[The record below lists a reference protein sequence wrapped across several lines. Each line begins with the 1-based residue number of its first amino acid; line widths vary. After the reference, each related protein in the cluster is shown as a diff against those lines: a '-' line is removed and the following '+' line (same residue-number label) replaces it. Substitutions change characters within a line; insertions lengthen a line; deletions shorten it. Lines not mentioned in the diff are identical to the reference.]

1 VRRSTQS
8 ESGGPTFHNSC
19 TYPANTL
26 DVLGVGF
33 APPGCVVLP
42 VKPETAMSQTSISFV
57 ALIAATLLVGPA
69 VADTTEDDVTWINQ
83 CIADNKKEG
92 ATEGVVRKYCVCMNN
107 AMGNEETKSVTEW
120 EKSHP
125 DETKACDKEA
135 GWK

>member
-1 VRRSTQS
+1 
-8 ESGGPTFHNSC
+8 
-19 TYPANTL
+19 
-26 DVLGVGF
+26 
-33 APPGCVVLP
+33 
-42 VKPETAMSQTSISFV
+42 MSQTSISFV
-57 ALIAATLLVGPA
+57 GLIAATLLVGPA

-92 ATEGVVRKYCVCMNN
+92 ATEDVARKYCVCMNN

-135 GWK
+135 GWKCVERASGGPFQPILRGAHAPRL

>member
-1 VRRSTQS
+1 MSYKAAALLIFAAS
-8 ESGGPTFHNSC
+8 LMAS
-19 TYPANTL
+19 PAA
-26 DVLGVGF
+26 F
-33 APPGCVVLP
+33 
-42 VKPETAMSQTSISFV
+42 
-57 ALIAATLLVGPA
+57 
-69 VADTTEDDVTWINQ
+69 ADTTEDDVTWINQ

-92 ATEGVVRKYCVCMNN
+92 ATEDAVRKYCVCMNN

>member
-1 VRRSTQS
+1 MSYKAAALLIFAAS
-8 ESGGPTFHNSC
+8 LMAS
-19 TYPANTL
+19 PAA
-26 DVLGVGF
+26 F
-33 APPGCVVLP
+33 
-42 VKPETAMSQTSISFV
+42 
-57 ALIAATLLVGPA
+57 
-69 VADTTEDDVTWINQ
+69 ADTTEDDVTWINQ

-92 ATEGVVRKYCVCMNN
+92 TTEDVVRKYCVCMNN

>member
-1 VRRSTQS
+1 MSHKTAALLILAAS
-8 ESGGPTFHNSC
+8 LLAS
-19 TYPANTL
+19 PAA
-26 DVLGVGF
+26 F
-33 APPGCVVLP
+33 
-42 VKPETAMSQTSISFV
+42 
-57 ALIAATLLVGPA
+57 
-69 VADTTEDDVTWINQ
+69 ADTTEDDVTWINQ

-92 ATEGVVRKYCVCMNN
+92 ATEDVVRKYCVCMNN